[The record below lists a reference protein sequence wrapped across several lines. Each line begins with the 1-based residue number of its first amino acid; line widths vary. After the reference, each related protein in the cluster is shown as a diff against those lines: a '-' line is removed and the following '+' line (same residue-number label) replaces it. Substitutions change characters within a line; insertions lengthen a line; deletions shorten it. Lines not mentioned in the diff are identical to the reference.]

1 LKTLDQHIAL
11 AQKEANRS
19 EELIALRLSAQV
31 YQATGNL
38 SNAQAFYVEAISL
51 ARTLGDTQEEAFL
64 RNDLAQILYERGP
77 R

>member
-11 AQKEANRS
+11 AQKEANRP

-38 SNAQAFYVEAISL
+38 SNAQSLYVEAIAL
-51 ARTLGDTQEEAFL
+51 ARALGDTQEEAFL
-64 RNDLAQILYERGP
+64 RNDLAQILYERGS